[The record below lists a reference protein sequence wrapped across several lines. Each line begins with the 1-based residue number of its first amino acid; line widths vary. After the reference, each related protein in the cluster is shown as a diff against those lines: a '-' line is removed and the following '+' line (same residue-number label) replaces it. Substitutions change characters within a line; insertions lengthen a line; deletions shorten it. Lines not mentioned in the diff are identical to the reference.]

1 MLGAGIYQK
10 LTVICIERS
19 EDVARKIELIIL
31 DKTLSTNERQS
42 IDVGQTIISKQQD
55 WACWENFS
63 WAGDWD
69 DEHQRCSDSVK
80 IGIL

>member
-1 MLGAGIYQK
+1 MLRAGIYQK

-55 WACWENFS
+55 
-63 WAGDWD
+63 
-69 DEHQRCSDSVK
+69 
-80 IGIL
+80 